1 MIRPVTQLA
10 TMAPYE
16 LASLDNSLVSLAQN
30 ESLLPPSPKALEAG
44 QRALSSAEL
53 YPDPD
58 WTELREAIASVHQ
71 LDARKILCGAGS
83 MELIATCLQAY
94 AGVDDE
100 VLGAEFGYL
109 FVATVCQAIGA
120 RYIQAAESN
129 YKICI
134 DSMLAKVTTKTRI
147 VFVCNPGNPTGT
159 RISNSEIIRLR
170 EQLSQNVLLIIDQAY
185 AEFDDQSHDSI
196 FALVEQQNTIVLRTF
211 SKAYCMAGLRLGWGV
226 FPEHIASEV
235 RKLLNPNNVS
245 VVTQAMGVSA
255 MQDQAYLQQVIDTTA
270 TIRKRFQETLSEASL
285 TTPESHTNF
294 VLVPFNNSSEAGKA
308 DVALK
313 DNGFLARGMGG
324 YGLDHCLRVTI
335 ASDDVMDAVA
345 ALLVS
350 LKQEAFK

>member
-94 AGVDDE
+94 AGVNDE
-100 VLGAEFGYL
+100 VLGTEFGYL

-120 RYIQAAESN
+120 RYIQAAEAD
-129 YKICI
+129 YKVCV
-134 DSMLAKVTTKTRI
+134 DSLLAKVTTKTRI

-159 RISNSEIIRLR
+159 RISNSELIRLR
-170 EQLSQNVLLIIDQAY
+170 EQLPQDVQLIIDQAY
-185 AEFDDQSHDSI
+185 AEFDQQSHKSI
-196 FALVEQQNTIVLRTF
+196 
-211 SKAYCMAGLRLGWGV
+211 C
-226 FPEHIASEV
+226 
-235 RKLLNPNNVS
+235 LLYTSPS
-245 VVTQAMGVSA
+245 PR
-255 MQDQAYLQQVIDTTA
+255 D
-270 TIRKRFQETLSEASL
+270 KRQSRMPSCA
-285 TTPESHTNF
+285 
-294 VLVPFNNSSEAGKA
+294 
-308 DVALK
+308 
-313 DNGFLARGMGG
+313 
-324 YGLDHCLRVTI
+324 
-335 ASDDVMDAVA
+335 
-345 ALLVS
+345 
-350 LKQEAFK
+350 

>member
-44 QRALSSAEL
+44 QRALSSTAL

-58 WTELREAIASVHQ
+58 WTELREAIASVHR
-71 LDARKILCGAGS
+71 LDERKILCGAGS

-94 AGVDDE
+94 AGVNDE
-100 VLGAEFGYL
+100 VLGTEFGYL

-120 RYIQAAESN
+120 RYIQAAEAD
-129 YKICI
+129 YKVCV
-134 DSMLAKVTTKTRI
+134 DSLLAKVTTKTRI

-159 RISNSEIIRLR
+159 RIPNSELIRLR
-170 EQLSQNVLLIIDQAY
+170 EQLPQDVLLIIDQAY
-185 AEFDDQSHDSI
+185 AEFDQQNHKSI

-226 FPEHIASEV
+226 FPEQIAIEV

-245 VVTQAMGVSA
+245 VVTQAMGASA

-294 VLVPFNNSSEAGKA
+294 VLVPFNNSTEAGKA

-313 DNGFLARGMGG
+313 ENGFLVRGMGG
-324 YGLDHCLRVTI
+324 YGLDHCLRVTV
-335 ASDDVMDAVA
+335 ASNDVMDAVA
-345 ALLVS
+345 ALLVW